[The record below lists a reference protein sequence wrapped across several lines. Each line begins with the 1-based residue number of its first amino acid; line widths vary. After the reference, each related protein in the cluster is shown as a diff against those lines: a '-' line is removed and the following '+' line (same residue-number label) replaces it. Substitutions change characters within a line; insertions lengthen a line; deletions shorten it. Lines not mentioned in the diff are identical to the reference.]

1 MDSGESKLKGVVSDL
16 GLERDEEHFRSF
28 NLKVGIVVKAEKSL
42 SYEDGERL
50 MRQLRKEL
58 LGKEVEITSIIFR
71 CSKCGKE
78 FNNEQGLKRHTRIA
92 HEAHSAKKKTLK
104 TTEGD
109 VKKKV
114 EKKVRKRNQSIPASK
129 SSPRKK

>member
-1 MDSGESKLKGVVSDL
+1 LDSGESKLKGVVSDL

-58 LGKEVEITSIIFR
+58 LGKEVEIASIIFR

-92 HEAHSAKKKTLK
+92 HEAKSAKKTLK
-104 TTEGD
+104 TTKAD
-109 VKKKV
+109 VKKKG
-114 EKKVRKRNQSIPASK
+114 EKKVRKRNQSTPASK